1 MLAAQGDA
9 LQIGSIGIDDDEDD
23 SDDDDGSELSD
34 SEIASSGVTNNS
46 TLTARV
52 WKLKQLWS
60 YYVHQIMKLY
70 PLLFHDSVR
79 NQLLFSNCILAWIHQ
94 EEKILFF
101 DKFHHLDIERL
112 KPKMLKSGYVYTLVH
127 AH

>member
-1 MLAAQGDA
+1 MTLLTFLSAVCLQFSKLFFSTAQGDA

-52 WKLKQLWS
+52 
-60 YYVHQIMKLY
+60 
-70 PLLFHDSVR
+70 
-79 NQLLFSNCILAWIHQ
+79 
-94 EEKILFF
+94 
-101 DKFHHLDIERL
+101 
-112 KPKMLKSGYVYTLVH
+112 
-127 AH
+127 

>member
-1 MLAAQGDA
+1 MNDFEFIGLKINNIKLLAAQGDA

-52 WKLKQLWS
+52 
-60 YYVHQIMKLY
+60 
-70 PLLFHDSVR
+70 
-79 NQLLFSNCILAWIHQ
+79 
-94 EEKILFF
+94 
-101 DKFHHLDIERL
+101 
-112 KPKMLKSGYVYTLVH
+112 
-127 AH
+127 

>member
-1 MLAAQGDA
+1 MNLLTFLSAVCLQFSKPSYALKNVKDFGFDRLKMNNIKLLAAQGDA

-52 WKLKQLWS
+52 
-60 YYVHQIMKLY
+60 
-70 PLLFHDSVR
+70 
-79 NQLLFSNCILAWIHQ
+79 
-94 EEKILFF
+94 
-101 DKFHHLDIERL
+101 
-112 KPKMLKSGYVYTLVH
+112 
-127 AH
+127 